1 MAPTKEPSAWRALA
15 ELTSI
20 GMTMVL
26 STIIGMAAGYYAD
39 RWLGTSPWLMLLGL
53 VFGIAAGFVSMFR
66 AVKAAE
72 RRMKDP

>member
-53 VFGIAAGFVSMFR
+53 MFGIAAGFVSMFR